1 MAIHF
6 STQNVITACTPF
18 SAIISKYF
26 DFVLNYMFLSFL
38 LCRLGWTDSKWVSSA
53 VFYDG
58 LSKTLAQLSSV
69 LVKLYRL
76 FLFDQWFYYFKHV
89 NSNAGYTLCRWRCQ
103 GCMRCVCEGER
114 MFYFRVVYGM
124 KSIQLVR
131 TRKNA
136 SFYLIKLSKCKDEG
150 QWDNIDCFYIEFFSF
165 LHNLSALNN
174 FA

>member
-1 MAIHF
+1 MKITQFQQDRKAETISFFALSLGSAAIHF

-26 DFVLNYMFLSFL
+26 DFVLSYMFLSFL
-38 LCRLGWTDSKWVSSA
+38 LCRLGWTDLKWVSSA

-103 GCMRCVCEGER
+103 GCMRCVWGRED
-114 MFYFRVVYGM
+114 V
-124 KSIQLVR
+124 
-131 TRKNA
+131 
-136 SFYLIKLSKCKDEG
+136 SFQGRLWNEIKPIGTDEKKCV
-150 QWDNIDCFYIEFFSF
+150 
-165 LHNLSALNN
+165 LLLNKIVQV
-174 FA
+174 

>member
-1 MAIHF
+1 MLTAML
-6 STQNVITACTPF
+6 VILCAGEGAKDAC
-18 SAIISKYF
+18 
-26 DFVLNYMFLSFL
+26 
-38 LCRLGWTDSKWVSSA
+38 G
-53 VFYDG
+53 
-58 LSKTLAQLSSV
+58 
-69 LVKLYRL
+69 
-76 FLFDQWFYYFKHV
+76 
-89 NSNAGYTLCRWRCQ
+89 
-103 GCMRCVCEGER
+103 VCEGER
-114 MFYFRVVYGM
+114 MFHFRVVYGM